1 MTRSFRACTQNNREQ
16 EKEEVTALIGLFLQ
30 KNKYIYIYISMK
42 INAKIAFH
50 IRIYI
55 FRRESHLLPREISL
69 SELIKTKAS
78 TVSYILPCYTVGSRW
93 ILEQVARSGHSA
105 SFHGDIKAQLDMVLL
120 GAVGGL
126 DDLQRPLPAW
136 SSVNPVFPQVAVER
150 VVSASLGPGKFRF
163 SSMLGTKLHVQL
175 FPACSSHC
183 SFKGYRLQ

>member
-30 KNKYIYIYISMK
+30 KKKKKSMK

-50 IRIYI
+50 ICIYI
-55 FRRESHLLPREISL
+55 FRRESHFLPREISL
-69 SELIKTKAS
+69 SELKKTKAS
-78 TVSYILPCYTVGSRW
+78 TVSCILPCYTVGSRW
-93 ILEQVARSGHSA
+93 ILEQVAWSGHSA

-150 VVSASLGPGKFRF
+150 VVSASRGPGKFRF
-163 SSMLGTKLHVQL
+163 SSMLGTKLHIQL